1 MLENIRIGKFS
12 FSAREALVFLFFFAL
27 PLGTKKFLFPLEGR
41 GITSEADGVF
51 LFLNDIW
58 IPILGIVLF
67 ALIRKKV
74 LSWILEKKIVV
85 ISLSFFLLIALFS
98 VFVSS
103 HTGVSIYAFVRLLLG
118 VLLGIFACTL
128 VRHSDHCIAALGVF
142 VSGIIQSI
150 VGMVQFATG
159 KSIGIRYLGE
169 VVVNET
175 TQYVARTSVGDALFL
190 RAYGTMQHANILAAF
205 LLIAFVSGTFLLVK
219 NFADG
224 KKNYKKTTL
233 LAGGLFIIACGLT
246 LTFSRSG
253 WIASAIALAAFV
265 GILISSSGK
274 KVVAL
279 KVVTVL
285 FFVAVAVYSIFGWAI
300 LPRASFEKDEPS
312 VELRVDYL
320 YLGKEIVREN
330 PIVGVGIG
338 NEILYAKEHG
348 LYGAFGI
355 MRQQDYQPVH
365 NMPLLMLSEIGFAGS
380 VPFGIF
386 LAVLLSYA
394 LRNVRKDISVAWV
407 FSMLV
412 GFFAFSLVDHFFWTM
427 QSGIAMFWV
436 FVFLLLAL
444 SDKHGRVKHEPS

>member
-27 PLGTKKFLFPLEGR
+27 PLGTKKFLFPLEER

-67 ALIRKKV
+67 VLIRKKA
-74 LSWILEKKIVV
+74 LSWIFEKKIIV
-85 ISLSFFLLIALFS
+85 ISLSSFLLVALFS
-98 VFVSS
+98 IFVSS
-103 HTGVSIYAFVRLLLG
+103 HTGVSIYAFARLLLG

-128 VRHSDHCIAALGVF
+128 VRHSDHHIAALGVF
-142 VSGIIQSI
+142 VSGIVQSI
-150 VGMVQFATG
+150 IGVVQFTIG

-205 LLIAFVSGTFLLVK
+205 LLVAFISGLFLLVR
-219 NFADG
+219 NFM
-224 KKNYKKTTL
+224 KEKRTHMTTAF
-233 LAGGLFIIACGLT
+233 LAGGLFLVASGLT

-253 WIASAIALAAFV
+253 WIATAIALSAFV

-279 KVVTVL
+279 KIVTAL

-320 YLGKEIVREN
+320 YLGKEIVKEN

-338 NEILYAKEHG
+338 NEIPYAKEHG

-365 NMPLLMLSEIGFAGS
+365 NMPLLIFSEIGFTGGI
-380 VPFGIF
+380 PLGIF

-394 LRNVRKDISVAWV
+394 LRNMRKDVSVAWV
-407 FSMLV
+407 FSILI